1 MEIFFWI
8 ACFIIFYTYIGYGL
22 ILFLLVKTM
31 RREKQKTSSNQSLPS
46 LTVVVAAYNEADIIR
61 QKLTNT
67 ISLEY
72 PPELKQVIVVT
83 DGSTDETPLIVKQF
97 TGLRLMHNNERRG
110 KINAIHRVMQE
121 VTTDI
126 VVFTDANTFLNQ
138 DALLLLAS
146 HYQDPNTGAV
156 AGEKRVAVE
165 GAGDAASTEGVYWK
179 YESQLKKWDAE
190 LYTVVGAAGELF
202 SMRTALY
209 SPVPADT
216 ILDDFQISLQV
227 VQQGFRVAYEP
238 NAIAREEASADVKE
252 ELKRKIRIAAGG
264 IQAVIRLWS
273 LLNPLRY
280 PLVSFQYISHRVLRW
295 TLTPLLLPVVLLL
308 NIILITAGNATVY
321 KIILIMQ
328 VLFYSAALSGYLIE
342 KRGGKVKALFVPY
355 YFCLMNYAVF
365 AGMKRYL
372 TGKQSAIWEKSRRKE
387 TV

>member
-1 MEIFFWI
+1 
-8 ACFIIFYTYIGYGL
+8 
-22 ILFLLVKTM
+22 M

-179 YESQLKKWDAE
+179 YESQLKKWDAK

-209 SPVPADT
+209 TPVPADT